1 MPLAQGTRGANKPKT
16 SASTLL
22 AYRFVQ
28 NRAWHGGMFKVML
41 RNLSWRYFD
50 FWLLGAVVLATAFG
64 TTMIRSAVAGNE
76 LLLPL
81 IDRQIYFALVGI
93 VVIFLVA
100 AIDYR
105 YWMALYRP
113 IFLVMSILLFSLFL
127 SAQEVF
133 GAARW
138 FQVGVLFV
146 QPTEFAKIAAI
157 LLLARY
163 FDRTQNHPRDLR
175 WIIVGFIWVMGLAI
189 WILLQPNLSNVV
201 VLMVILAS
209 LLWFNGIQLKHLLLF
224 AVIGFL
230 TISTVATLS
239 VLRIRIPFLQVYQ
252 QDRITNF
259 ILPDENATFGE
270 KYNVD
275 QAKIAIGS
283 GGLFGKG
290 YGHGTQTQLRFL
302 KVRHTDFVFSV
313 ISEEFGLVGS
323 LLVIVIIGLVV
334 WRCLRAAQK
343 ARDVA
348 GMCIA
353 YGVATLI
360 LFQGLVN
367 ISMNLNIV
375 PVSGL
380 PLPFISY
387 GGSGLTSLMLGI
399 GLVESVAMR
408 HRQLEF

>member
-1 MPLAQGTRGANKPKT
+1 
-16 SASTLL
+16 
-22 AYRFVQ
+22 
-28 NRAWHGGMFKVML
+28 ML
-41 RNLSWRYFD
+41 RDISWRYFD

-76 LLLPL
+76 GLVPL
-81 IDRQIYFALVGI
+81 INRQIYFALVGI
-93 VVIFLVA
+93 VLIFVVA

-113 IFLVMSILLFSLFL
+113 IFIVMSLLLFALFL
-127 SAQEVF
+127 SAQAVF

-138 FQVGVLFV
+138 FQVGVLFI

-163 FDRTQNHPRDLR
+163 FDKTQNRPRDLR
-175 WIIVGFIWVMGLAI
+175 WIFVAFLWVMGMGI

-201 VLMVILAS
+201 VLVVLLGS
-209 LLWFNGIQLKHLLLF
+209 LLWFNGIQLKHLILF
-224 AVIGFL
+224 GGIGGIL
-230 TISTVATLS
+230 IGTIVTLS
-239 VLRIRIPFLQVYQ
+239 ALNIRIPFLQVYQ
-252 QDRITNF
+252 QERIANF
-259 ILPDENATFGE
+259 ILPDPNATFGAT
-270 KYNVD
+270 YNVD
-275 QAKIAIGS
+275 QALIAIGS
-283 GGLFGKG
+283 GGIFGKG

-302 KVRHTDFVFSV
+302 KVRHTDFIFSA
-313 ISEEFGLVGS
+313 IAEEFGLIGA
-323 LLVIVIIGLVV
+323 LLVIVILVLV
-334 WRCLRAAQK
+334 IWRCLRAAQK

-348 GMCIA
+348 GMTIA

-360 LFQGLVN
+360 LFQGMVN
-367 ISMNLNIV
+367 IGVNLNMV

-399 GLVESVAMR
+399 GLVQSVVMR

>member
-1 MPLAQGTRGANKPKT
+1 
-16 SASTLL
+16 
-22 AYRFVQ
+22 
-28 NRAWHGGMFKVML
+28 ML
-41 RNLSWRYFD
+41 KDISWRYFD

-76 LLLPL
+76 ELLPL
-81 IDRQIYFALVGI
+81 INRQIYFALAGI
-93 VVIFLVA
+93 VLIFVVA

-113 IFLVMSILLFSLFL
+113 IFIMMSVLLFALFL
-127 SAQEVF
+127 SAQAVF

-146 QPTEFAKIAAI
+146 QPTEFAKLASI

-163 FDRTQNHPRDLR
+163 FDKTQNQPRDLR
-175 WIIVGFIWVMGLAI
+175 WILGAFLWVMGLGI

-201 VLMVILAS
+201 VLMVILGS
-209 LLWFNGIQLKHLLLF
+209 LLWFNGIQLKHLALF
-224 AVIGFL
+224 GFVGVFL
-230 TISTVATLS
+230 VATIVTLS
-239 VLRIRIPFLQVYQ
+239 TLGIRIPGLQEYQ
-252 QDRITNF
+252 QQRIATF
-259 ILPDENATFGE
+259 IVPDKTATFGAT
-270 KYNVD
+270 YNVS
-275 QAKIAIGS
+275 QALIAIGS
-283 GGLFGKG
+283 GGVFGKG

-302 KVRHTDFVFSV
+302 KVRHTDFIFSA
-313 ISEEFGLVGS
+313 ISEEFGLLGS
-323 LLVIVIIGLVV
+323 LLVIVIIVLVI

-348 GMCIA
+348 GMNIA

-360 LFQGLVN
+360 FFQGMVN
-367 ISMNLNIV
+367 IGVNLNIV

-408 HRQLEF
+408 QKLLDF

>member
-1 MPLAQGTRGANKPKT
+1 
-16 SASTLL
+16 
-22 AYRFVQ
+22 
-28 NRAWHGGMFKVML
+28 ML
-41 RNLSWRYFD
+41 RNISWRYFD

-76 LLLPL
+76 VLLPL
-81 IDRQIYFALVGI
+81 INRQIYFA
-93 VVIFLVA
+93 VIGLALIFVVA

-113 IFLVMSILLFSLFL
+113 IAVVMSLLLFALFL
-127 SAQEVF
+127 SAQAVF

-138 FQVGVLFV
+138 FSVGVLFL

-163 FDRTQNHPRDLR
+163 FDKTQNHPRDLR
-175 WIIVGFIWVMGLAI
+175 WIIVAFIWVMGLGI

-201 VLMVILAS
+201 VLMVILAA

-224 AVIGFL
+224 GIIGFL
-230 TISTVATLS
+230 LISTVVGLS
-239 VLRIRIPFLQVYQ
+239 ALGIRIPFLQEYQ
-252 QDRITNF
+252 QQRIANF
-259 ILPDENATFGE
+259 ILPDPNATFGAT
-270 KYNVD
+270 YNVQ
-275 QAKIAIGS
+275 QALIAIGS

-302 KVRHTDFVFSV
+302 KVRHTDFIFSA
-313 ISEEFGLVGS
+313 ISEEFGLVGG
-323 LLVIVIIGLVV
+323 LLVIIIIVLVI
-334 WRCLRAAQK
+334 WRCIRAAQK

-348 GMCIA
+348 GMTIA

-360 LFQGLVN
+360 FFQGMVN
-367 ISMNLNIV
+367 IGVNLNIV

>member
-1 MPLAQGTRGANKPKT
+1 
-16 SASTLL
+16 
-22 AYRFVQ
+22 
-28 NRAWHGGMFKVML
+28 ML
-41 RNLSWRYFD
+41 RNISWRYFD
-50 FWLLGAVVLATAFG
+50 FLLLGAVVVATAFG

-76 LLLPL
+76 GLLPL
-81 IDRQIYFALVGI
+81 VNRQIYFALIGI
-93 VVIFLVA
+93 VLIFIVA
-100 AIDYR
+100 GIDYR
-105 YWMALYRP
+105 YWISLYRP
-113 IFLVMSILLFSLFL
+113 IFIVISILLIALYL
-127 SAQEVF
+127 SAQAVF

-163 FDRTQNHPRDLR
+163 FDKTQNRPRDFR
-175 WIIVGFIWVMGLAI
+175 WLIGAFLWTMGVAI

-201 VLMVILAS
+201 VLMAILGFM
-209 LLWFNGIQLKHLLLF
+209 LWFNGIQIKHLLI
-224 AVIGFL
+224 IGGIGAMLL
-230 TISTVATLS
+230 TTIFGLTYLG
-239 VLRIRIPFLQVYQ
+239 IRLPFLQEYQ
-252 QDRITNF
+252 QKRIENF
-259 ILPDENATFGE
+259 ILPDQEVTFGE
-270 KYNVD
+270 TYNVD

-290 YGHGTQTQLRFL
+290 YGHGSQTQLRFL
-302 KVRHTDFVFSV
+302 KVRHTDFIFSAV
-313 ISEEFGLVGS
+313 SEEFGLVGA
-323 LLVIVIIGLVV
+323 LIVIGVIVFVV

-348 GMCIA
+348 GMSIA

-360 LFQGLVN
+360 FFQGMVN
-367 ISMNLNIV
+367 IGVNLNIV

-399 GLVESVAMR
+399 GLVQSVAMR

>member
-1 MPLAQGTRGANKPKT
+1 
-16 SASTLL
+16 
-22 AYRFVQ
+22 
-28 NRAWHGGMFKVML
+28 ML
-41 RNLSWRYFD
+41 PNISWRYFD

-76 LLLPL
+76 VLLPL
-81 IDRQIYFALVGI
+81 INRQIYFALVGLAL
-93 VVIFLVA
+93 IFIVA

-113 IFLVMSILLFSLFL
+113 IVLVMSVLLFALFL
-127 SAQEVF
+127 SAQAVF

-138 FQVGVLFV
+138 FSVGVLFL

-163 FDRTQNHPRDLR
+163 FDKTQNHPRDLR
-175 WIIVGFIWVMGLAI
+175 WIIGSFLWVMSLAI

-201 VLMVILAS
+201 VLMVILAV

-224 AVIGFL
+224 GVIGFL
-230 TISTVATLS
+230 GIATIVTLS
-239 VLRIRIPFLQVYQ
+239 VFGIRIPFLQEYQ
-252 QDRITNF
+252 QQRITNF
-259 ILPDENATFGE
+259 ILPDPNATFGAT
-270 KYNVD
+270 YNVQ
-275 QAKIAIGS
+275 QALIAIGS
-283 GGLFGKG
+283 GGLFGQG

-302 KVRHTDFVFSV
+302 KVRHTDFIFSA

-323 LLVIVIIGLVV
+323 LLVIVIIVLII
-334 WRCLRAAQK
+334 WRCLRTAQK

-348 GMCIA
+348 GMNIA

-360 LFQGLVN
+360 FFQGMIN
-367 ISMNLNIV
+367 ICVNLNIV

-399 GLVESVAMR
+399 GLVESIAMR
-408 HRQLEF
+408 HKQMDF

>member
-1 MPLAQGTRGANKPKT
+1 
-16 SASTLL
+16 
-22 AYRFVQ
+22 
-28 NRAWHGGMFKVML
+28 ML
-41 RNLSWRYFD
+41 RNISWRYFD

-76 LLLPL
+76 VLLPL
-81 IDRQIYFALVGI
+81 INRQIYFAVAGLAL
-93 VVIFLVA
+93 IFIVA

-113 IFLVMSILLFSLFL
+113 VFIVISLFL
-127 SAQEVF
+127 IALNLSATAVF
-133 GAARW
+133 GSARW
-138 FQVGVLFV
+138 FSVGVLFL

-163 FDRTQNHPRDLR
+163 FDKTQNHPRDLR
-175 WIIVGFIWVMGLAI
+175 WIIVAFIWVMGLGI
-189 WILLQPNLSNVV
+189 WILIQPNLSNVV
-201 VLMVILAS
+201 VLMVILAA

-224 AVIGFL
+224 GVIGFL
-230 TISTVATLS
+230 LISTVVGLS
-239 VLRIRIPFLQVYQ
+239 ALGIRIPFLQEYQ
-252 QDRITNF
+252 QQRIANF
-259 ILPDENATFGE
+259 ILPDPNATFGAT
-270 KYNVD
+270 YNVQ
-275 QAKIAIGS
+275 QALIAIGS

-302 KVRHTDFVFSV
+302 KVRHTDFIFSA
-313 ISEEFGLVGS
+313 ISEEFGLVGG
-323 LLVIVIIGLVV
+323 LLVIIIIVLVI
-334 WRCLRAAQK
+334 WRCIRAAQK

-348 GMCIA
+348 GMTIA

-360 LFQGLVN
+360 FFQGMVN
-367 ISMNLNIV
+367 IGVNLNIV

>member
-1 MPLAQGTRGANKPKT
+1 
-16 SASTLL
+16 
-22 AYRFVQ
+22 
-28 NRAWHGGMFKVML
+28 ML
-41 RNLSWRYFD
+41 RDVSWRYFD

-76 LLLPL
+76 VLLPL
-81 IDRQIYFALVGI
+81 INRQIYFALLGL
-93 VVIFLVA
+93 VVIFVVA

-113 IFLVMSILLFSLFL
+113 IFLVMSLLLFALFL
-127 SAQEVF
+127 SAQAVF

-138 FQVGVLFV
+138 FSVGVLFL

-157 LLLARY
+157 LILARY
-163 FDRTQNHPRDLR
+163 FERTQNQPRNLR
-175 WIIVGFIWVMGLAI
+175 WILGAFLWVMGLAI

-201 VLMVILAS
+201 VLMVVLAS
-209 LLWFNGIQLKHLLLF
+209 LLWFNGIQLKHLALF
-224 AVIGFL
+224 AGLGAILLGTVVVL
-230 TISTVATLS
+230 TVVGID
-239 VLRIRIPFLQVYQ
+239 IPFLQDYQ
-252 QDRITNF
+252 QQRIANF
-259 ILPDENATFGE
+259 ILPDPNATFGAV
-270 KYNVD
+270 YNVQ
-275 QAKIAIGS
+275 QALIAIGS
-283 GGLFGKG
+283 GGWFGKG

-302 KVRHTDFVFSV
+302 KVRHTDFIFSAV
-313 ISEEFGLVGS
+313 SEEFGLMGS
-323 LLVIVIIGLVV
+323 LLVILIIVLVV

-348 GMCIA
+348 GMSIA

-360 LFQGLVN
+360 FFQGMVN
-367 ISMNLNIV
+367 IGVNLNIV

-408 HRQLEF
+408 FRQLEF

>member
-1 MPLAQGTRGANKPKT
+1 
-16 SASTLL
+16 
-22 AYRFVQ
+22 
-28 NRAWHGGMFKVML
+28 ML
-41 RNLSWRYFD
+41 RDLPWRYFD
-50 FWLLGAVVLATAFG
+50 FWLLGAVVLASAFG

-76 LLLPL
+76 VLLPL
-81 IDRQIYFALVGI
+81 INRQIYFALLGL
-93 VVIFLVA
+93 VVIFVVA

-113 IFLVMSILLFSLFL
+113 IFIVMFILLFFLFL
-127 SAQEVF
+127 SAQAVF

-138 FQVGVLFV
+138 FQVGVLFL
-146 QPTEFAKIAAI
+146 QPTEFAKIALI

-163 FDRTQNHPRDLR
+163 FDKTQNEPRDLK
-175 WIIVGFIWVMGLAI
+175 WIIIGFLWVMALAL

-201 VLMVILAS
+201 VMMGIFGV
-209 LLWFNGIQLKHLLLF
+209 LLWLNGIQIKHLFLIAGVGGLLVGSVF
-224 AVIGFL
+224 GL
-230 TISTVATLS
+230 TALG
-239 VLRIRIPFLQVYQ
+239 IRIPFLQEYQ
-252 QDRITNF
+252 QQRIENF
-259 ILPDENATFGE
+259 ISPNKQETFGE
-270 KYNVD
+270 TYNVD
-275 QAKIAIGS
+275 QAKIAVGS

-302 KVRHTDFVFSV
+302 KVRHTDFIFSAL
-313 ISEEFGLVGS
+313 SEEFGLVGS
-323 LLVIVIIGLVV
+323 VTVILVIMLVI

-360 LFQGLVN
+360 FFQGMVN
-367 ISMNLNIV
+367 IGVNLNIV

-387 GGSGLTSLMLGI
+387 GGSGLTALMLGI

>member
-1 MPLAQGTRGANKPKT
+1 
-16 SASTLL
+16 
-22 AYRFVQ
+22 
-28 NRAWHGGMFKVML
+28 ML
-41 RNLSWRYFD
+41 KDISWRYFD

-76 LLLPL
+76 GLVPL
-81 IDRQIYFALVGI
+81 INRQIYFALVGI
-93 VVIFLVA
+93 VLIFVVA

-113 IFLVMSILLFSLFL
+113 IFIVMSLLLFALFL
-127 SAQEVF
+127 SAQAVF

-163 FDRTQNHPRDLR
+163 FDKTQNRPRDLR
-175 WIIVGFIWVMGLAI
+175 WIFVAFLWVMGMGI

-201 VLMVILAS
+201 VLVVILAS
-209 LLWFNGIQLKHLLLF
+209 LLWFNGIQIKHLLLF
-224 AVIGFL
+224 GGIGAVLIGS
-230 TISTVATLS
+230 IVALS
-239 VLRIRIPFLQVYQ
+239 ALSIRIPFLQEYQ
-252 QDRITNF
+252 QQRIANF
-259 ILPDENATFGE
+259 IVPDENATFGAT
-270 KYNVD
+270 YNVQ
-275 QAKIAIGS
+275 QALIAIGS
-283 GGLFGKG
+283 GGLFGTG

-302 KVRHTDFVFSV
+302 KVRHTDFIFSA
-313 ISEEFGLVGS
+313 ISEEFGLAGG
-323 LLVIVIIGLVV
+323 LLVIVILVLII
-334 WRCLRAAQK
+334 WRCLRTAQK

-348 GMCIA
+348 GMTIA

-360 LFQGLVN
+360 FFQGMVN
-367 ISMNLNIV
+367 IGVNLNIV

-399 GLVESVAMR
+399 GLVQSVAMR

>member
-1 MPLAQGTRGANKPKT
+1 
-16 SASTLL
+16 
-22 AYRFVQ
+22 
-28 NRAWHGGMFKVML
+28 ML
-41 RNLSWRYFD
+41 RTISWRYFD

-64 TTMIRSAVAGNE
+64 TTMIRSAVAENE
-76 LLLPL
+76 VLVPL
-81 IDRQIYFALVGI
+81 INRQIYFALLGLVL
-93 VVIFLVA
+93 IFVVA

-113 IFLVMSILLFSLFL
+113 IFVVMSVLLVAL
-127 SAQEVF
+127 SALAQSVF

-138 FQVGVLFV
+138 FQVGVLFL
-146 QPTEFAKIAAI
+146 QPTEFAKIATI
-157 LLLARY
+157 ILLARY
-163 FDRTQNHPRDLR
+163 FDTTENQPRSLR
-175 WIIVGFIWVMGLAI
+175 WIIGAFIWTMGMAF
-189 WILLQPNLSNVV
+189 WILIQPNLSNVV
-201 VLMVILAS
+201 VLMVILAA

-230 TISTVATLS
+230 GIATIVTLS
-239 VLRIRIPFLQVYQ
+239 VLNIRIPFLQEYQ
-252 QDRITNF
+252 QQRITNF
-259 ILPDENATFGE
+259 FLPDPNATFGAT
-270 KYNVD
+270 YNVQ
-275 QAKIAIGS
+275 QALIAIGS
-283 GGLFGKG
+283 GGLFGQG

-302 KVRHTDFVFSV
+302 KVRHTDFIFSA
-313 ISEEFGLVGS
+313 ISEEFGLAGA
-323 LLVIVIIGLVV
+323 LLVIVIIMLVI
-334 WRCLRAAQK
+334 WRCLRTAQK

-348 GMCIA
+348 GMNIA

-360 LFQGLVN
+360 FFQGMVN
-367 ISMNLNIV
+367 IGVNLNIV

>member
-1 MPLAQGTRGANKPKT
+1 
-16 SASTLL
+16 
-22 AYRFVQ
+22 
-28 NRAWHGGMFKVML
+28 ML
-41 RNLSWRYFD
+41 RDISWRYFD
-50 FWLLGAVVLATAFG
+50 FLLLGAVVVATAFG
-64 TTMIRSAVAGNE
+64 TTMIRSAIAGNE
-76 LLLPL
+76 ELLPL
-81 IDRQIYFALVGI
+81 INRQIYFALIGI
-93 VVIFLVA
+93 VVIFVMA

-105 YWMALYRP
+105 YWMSLYRP
-113 IFLVMSILLFSLFL
+113 VFIVISILLIALYL
-127 SAQEVF
+127 SAQAVF

-163 FDRTQNHPRDLR
+163 FDKTQNRPRDLR
-175 WIIVGFIWVMGLAI
+175 WLLGAFFWTMGVAI

-201 VLMVILAS
+201 VLMVILGVM
-209 LLWFNGIQLKHLLLF
+209 LWFNGIPIQTLFIIGGLGAVLLGTIFGLT
-224 AVIGFL
+224 FL
-230 TISTVATLS
+230 G
-239 VLRIRIPFLQVYQ
+239 IRLPFLQEYQ
-252 QDRITNF
+252 QQRIENF
-259 ILPDENATFGE
+259 IKPDKQQTFGE
-270 KYNVD
+270 TYNVD
-275 QAKIAIGS
+275 QAKIAVGS

-302 KVRHTDFVFSV
+302 KVRHTDFIFSAV
-313 ISEEFGLVGS
+313 SEEFGLVGA
-323 LLVIVIIGLVV
+323 LLVILVISFVV

-348 GMCIA
+348 GMSIA

-360 LFQGLVN
+360 FFQGMVN
-367 ISMNLNIV
+367 IGVNLNIV

-387 GGSGLTSLMLGI
+387 GGSGLTALMLGI
-399 GLVESVAMR
+399 GLVQSVAMR